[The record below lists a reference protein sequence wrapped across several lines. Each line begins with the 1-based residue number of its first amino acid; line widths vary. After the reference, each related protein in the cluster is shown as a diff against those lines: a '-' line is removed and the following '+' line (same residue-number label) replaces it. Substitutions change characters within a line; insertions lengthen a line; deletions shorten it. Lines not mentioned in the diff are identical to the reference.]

1 MKISLIAAIS
11 ENHVIGKDNKLL
23 WKISTDMKLF
33 KSYTTGH
40 HIIMGRKTF
49 ESFDFKPLP
58 NRPNI
63 VISKD
68 PDYKKEGCTT
78 CNSYEQALKIA
89 NDAGEQEVFVIGGGE
104 IYKIAIEKAD
114 ILYISHIHVSLEGD
128 TVFPDIDKSVWHIK
142 EKQQYFKD
150 EKNQYD
156 FDFCVYE
163 RSASE

>member
-11 ENHVIGKDNKLL
+11 ENNIIGKDNKLL
-23 WKISTDMKLF
+23 WKISADMKLF

-63 VISKD
+63 VISRD
-68 PDYKKEGCTT
+68 PTYKKEGCTT
-78 CNSYEQALKIA
+78 CTSYDEALKIA
-89 NDAGEQEVFVIGGGE
+89 RDAGEQEVYVIGGGE
-104 IYKIAIEKAD
+104 IYKIAIENAD
-114 ILYISHIHVSLEGD
+114 NLYISHVHVTLNGD
-128 TVFPDIDKSVWHIK
+128 TKFPRIDPSIWIVK

-156 FDFCVYE
+156 FDFCIYE
-163 RSASE
+163 LSKG

>member
-1 MKISLIAAIS
+1 MKILLIAAIS
-11 ENHVIGKDNKLL
+11 ENHIIGKDNKLL
-23 WKISTDMKLF
+23 WKISADMKLF
-33 KSYTTGH
+33 KSFTTGH

-63 VISKD
+63 VISRD
-68 PDYKKEGCTT
+68 PNYKKDGCTT
-78 CNSYEQALKIA
+78 CTSYEEALKIA
-89 NDAGEQEVFVIGGGE
+89 DEAGEKEVFIIGGGE
-104 IYKIAIEKAD
+104 IYKIAIKNAD
-114 ILYISHIHVSLEGD
+114 CLYISHVHVTLKGD
-128 TVFPDIDKSVWHIK
+128 TSFPPIDPSIWTLK

-163 RSASE
+163 RDI

>member
-11 ENHVIGKDNKLL
+11 ENHVIGKNNKLL
-23 WKISTDMKLF
+23 WKISADMKLF

-63 VISKD
+63 VISRD
-68 PDYKKEGCTT
+68 PEYRKEGCTT
-78 CNSYEQALKIA
+78 CTSYDEALKIA
-89 NDAGEQEVFVIGGGE
+89 QEAGEQEVFVIGGGE
-104 IYKIAIEKAD
+104 IYKIAIENAD
-114 ILYISHIHVSLEGD
+114 TLYISHIHVTLDGD
-128 TVFPDIDKSVWHIK
+128 TVFPKIDPKLWALK
-142 EKQQYFKD
+142 EKHSYFKD

-163 RSASE
+163 KN